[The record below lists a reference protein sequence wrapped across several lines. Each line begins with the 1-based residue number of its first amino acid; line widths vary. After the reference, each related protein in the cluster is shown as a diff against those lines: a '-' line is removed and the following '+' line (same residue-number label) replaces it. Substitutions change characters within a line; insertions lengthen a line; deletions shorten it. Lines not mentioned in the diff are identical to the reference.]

1 MRRRKEVPVAEEREK
16 VKGEQVDPDVEAH
29 RNKAYTEGSEA
40 PDPEADRR
48 RRENDEPDV
57 EAHRVKP

>member
-29 RNKAYTEGSEA
+29 RNRAYTEGSEA
-40 PDPEADRR
+40 PDTEAD

-57 EAHRVKP
+57 EAHRVK

>member
-1 MRRRKEVPVAEEREK
+1 MAEEREK

-29 RNKAYTEGSEA
+29 RNRAYTEGSEA
-40 PDPEADRR
+40 PDTEAD

-57 EAHRVKP
+57 EAHRVK